1 MAVFSRWDAE
11 AKMNGHI
18 SKRALYGSEPLAHFL
33 ASLEV
38 GGVVDEAGARATLE
52 HGSIY
57 AIAQIDADEQRLMRF
72 DEGGLLP
79 ADPAV
84 YVGTGWLQEVPN
96 TIPDIAAVV
105 SKQVQALNDPVL
117 WFHEPL
123 LSEDESKKKEGDW
136 RKLGSQLYCVHA
148 RSGGDERQIGELIR
162 FFMLSWHFLG
172 FVTDG
177 LHEASAASELL
188 AHASMVVV
196 GAYDGESALVWQRTS

>member
-1 MAVFSRWDAE
+1 
-11 AKMNGHI
+11 MNGNI
-18 SKRALYGSEPLAHFL
+18 SMRRLHGAEPLHHFL
-33 ASLEV
+33 ENLEE
-38 GGVVDEAGARATLE
+38 GGLVDRTGALDALE
-52 HGSIY
+52 HGLINAVAPS
-57 AIAQIDADEQRLMRF
+57 DAEVQRLMRF

-79 ADPAV
+79 ADPAA

-105 SKQVQALNDPVL
+105 SKHVQALNDPVL

-148 RSGGDERQIGELIR
+148 RSGGDERQIAELIR